1 MRAAVRALPP
11 RQRDALFLRFYL
23 DFDYVAIAETLG
35 IEVGTVSGDLACSTH
50 ESGLR
55 ARGGTAMS
63 FDDDVLDRL
72 APALPWEPDW
82 ADVLGRADEREWHR
96 WPRPRGKRRLIVALA
111 ALVAVLVPI
120 VAVGAANDWWFL
132 RVGGPFA
139 PAGTP
144 VVVQQSTWDGYAW
157 QLVAYVSTRGDLCFG
172 VVPAGSEPVTSSG
185 AIACSPFVGITR
197 ADQTTEGEPLAL
209 TYLSGGFGTG
219 DRHHDYIAGPVVD
232 GASQVE
238 IRLVAGQ
245 VLRLPTFPAP
255 ASVGNVRFYTGL
267 LPADVSIPRAP
278 GPFSQVVASIAGLD
292 GDGNVVACLV
302 LSAAVDGV
310 SPLSACR

>member
-1 MRAAVRALPP
+1 MR
-11 RQRDALFLRFYL
+11 
-23 DFDYVAIAETLG
+23 
-35 IEVGTVSGDLACSTH
+35 
-50 ESGLR
+50 
-55 ARGGTAMS
+55 

-82 ADVLGRADEREWHR
+82 ADVLGRAGARERRAWL
-96 WPRPRGKRRLIVALA
+96 RPRGRLRLVLALA
-111 ALVAVLVPI
+111 ALAVLLIPI

-132 RVGGPFA
+132 RIGGPFT
-139 PAGTP
+139 PARTP

-157 QLVAYVSTRGDLCFG
+157 ELVSYVSTGGTLCFG
-172 VVPAGSEPVTSSG
+172 VVPPGPEPSAFSG
-185 AIACSPFVGITR
+185 ALACSPFVGITR
-197 ADQTTEGEPLAL
+197 ADQTKAAEPLTV

-238 IRLVAGQ
+238 IRFVAGQ

-255 ASVGNVRFYTGL
+255 SSVGKVRFYAGL
-267 LPADVSIPRAP
+267 LPAGVSLPVGP
-278 GPFSQVVASIAGLD
+278 GTFRQLFTSIAGLD
-292 GDGNVVACLV
+292 SDGNVVACL
-302 LSAAVDGV
+302 APADEIDGV